1 MKIIYKVKGNKTM
14 LWREHGKTENLPTPS
29 SYSADIEDT
38 DNDSYTSKKTGA
50 LIDNPIAVG
59 MLKLSMAW
67 DLNSEEEAENIIQK
81 TYKNPLVLD
90 VKVPVVNGGFLE
102 GAKFRV
108 SKRKVEMIDTE
119 LNTNTSKTRWKC
131 SFNLMQK
138 ELTEAQKQA
147 VKNANSQ
154 EAIMYYNTSQNYKD
168 KILKD
173 STQHELNIYIDG
185 NKIEENHIIDFK

>member
-1 MKIIYKVKGNKTM
+1 M
-14 LWREHGKTENLPTPS
+14 LWKEHGNTEDLPTPS
-29 SYSADIEDT
+29 TYSADIEDT
-38 DNDSYTSKKTGA
+38 DKDSYSSIVDGS

-59 MLKLSMAW
+59 MLKLSMSW
-67 DLNSEEEAENIIQK
+67 DFNTEEEAEALIQK

-138 ELTEAQKQA
+138 ELTEAQKTA
-147 VKNANSQ
+147 VEGANS
-154 EAIMYYNTSQNYKD
+154 
-168 KILKD
+168 
-173 STQHELNIYIDG
+173 
-185 NKIEENHIIDFK
+185 

>member
-1 MKIIYKVKGNKTM
+1 M

-67 DLNSEEEAENIIQK
+67 DLNSEEEAENLMQK

-90 VKVPVVNGGFLE
+90 IKVPVINGGFLE
-102 GAKFRV
+102 GVKFRV
-108 SKRKVEMIDTE
+108 
-119 LNTNTSKTRWKC
+119 
-131 SFNLMQK
+131 
-138 ELTEAQKQA
+138 
-147 VKNANSQ
+147 
-154 EAIMYYNTSQNYKD
+154 
-168 KILKD
+168 
-173 STQHELNIYIDG
+173 
-185 NKIEENHIIDFK
+185 

>member
-1 MKIIYKVKGNKTM
+1 M
-14 LWREHGKTENLPTPS
+14 LVREHGKTENWQTPS
-29 SYSADIEDT
+29 AYSADIEDV

-50 LIDNPIAVG
+50 LIDTPIAIG

-67 DLNSEEEAENIIQK
+67 DLNSEEEAEKLIQK
-81 TYKNPLVLD
+81 TYKNPMILD

-119 LNTNTSKTRWKC
+119 LNTSTSKTRWKC

-138 ELTEAQKQA
+138 ELTDAQKQA
-147 VKNANSQ
+147 VKNAN
-154 EAIMYYNTSQNYKD
+154 
-168 KILKD
+168 
-173 STQHELNIYIDG
+173 
-185 NKIEENHIIDFK
+185 

>member
-1 MKIIYKVKGNKTM
+1 M
-14 LWREHGKTENLPTPS
+14 LWKEHGTTDNLPTPS
-29 SYSADIEDT
+29 TYSADIEDT

-50 LIDNPIAVG
+50 LIDNPIAIG
-59 MLKLSMAW
+59 MLKLSMEW
-67 DLNSEEEAENIIQK
+67 DLNSEEEAEKLIQK

-108 SKRKVEMIDTE
+108 SKRKVEMLDTE

-138 ELTEAQKQA
+138 ELTEAQKTA
-147 VKNANSQ
+147 VKNVNS
-154 EAIMYYNTSQNYKD
+154 
-168 KILKD
+168 
-173 STQHELNIYIDG
+173 
-185 NKIEENHIIDFK
+185 

>member
-1 MKIIYKVKGNKTM
+1 M

-29 SYSADIEDT
+29 TYSADIEDT
-38 DNDSYTSKKTGA
+38 DKDSYSSAVDGS

-59 MLKLSMAW
+59 LLKLSMSW

-81 TYKNPLVLD
+81 TYKNPFVLD
-90 VKVPVVNGGFLE
+90 VKVPVVKGGFLE

-119 LNTNTSKTRWKC
+119 LNTSTSKTRWKC

-138 ELTEAQKQA
+138 ELTEAQKKA
-147 VKNANSQ
+147 VEGANS
-154 EAIMYYNTSQNYKD
+154 
-168 KILKD
+168 
-173 STQHELNIYIDG
+173 
-185 NKIEENHIIDFK
+185 

>member
-1 MKIIYKVKGNKTM
+1 MI
-14 LWREHGKTENLPTPS
+14 WREHGETQNLPTPS
-29 SYSADIEDT
+29 AYSADIEDT

-67 DLNSEEEAENIIQK
+67 DLNSEAEAESLMQN
-81 TYKNPLVLD
+81 TYKNPLILD

-119 LNTNTSKTRWKC
+119 KEISTSKTRWKC

-147 VKNANSQ
+147 VKNANS
-154 EAIMYYNTSQNYKD
+154 
-168 KILKD
+168 
-173 STQHELNIYIDG
+173 
-185 NKIEENHIIDFK
+185 

>member
-1 MKIIYKVKGNKTM
+1 M
-14 LWREHGKTENLPTPS
+14 LWREHGATDNLPTPS
-29 SYSADIEDT
+29 TYSADIEDT

-50 LIDNPIAVG
+50 LIDNPIAIG

-67 DLNSEEEAENIIQK
+67 DLNSEAEAEELIQK

-119 LNTNTSKTRWKC
+119 LNTSTSKTRWKC

-138 ELTEAQKQA
+138 ELTEAQKTA
-147 VKNANSQ
+147 VKNVNS
-154 EAIMYYNTSQNYKD
+154 
-168 KILKD
+168 
-173 STQHELNIYIDG
+173 
-185 NKIEENHIIDFK
+185 

>member
-1 MKIIYKVKGNKTM
+1 M
-14 LWREHGKTENLPTPS
+14 LWREHGARDNLPTPS
-29 SYSADIEDT
+29 TYSADIEDT

-50 LIDNPIAVG
+50 LIDNPIAIG

-67 DLNSEEEAENIIQK
+67 DLNSEEEAEKLIQK

-108 SKRKVEMIDTE
+108 SKRKVEMLDTE

-138 ELTEAQKQA
+138 ELTEAQKTA
-147 VKNANSQ
+147 VKNVNS
-154 EAIMYYNTSQNYKD
+154 
-168 KILKD
+168 
-173 STQHELNIYIDG
+173 
-185 NKIEENHIIDFK
+185 

>member
-1 MKIIYKVKGNKTM
+1 MI
-14 LWREHGKTENLPTPS
+14 WREHGETQNVPTPS
-29 SYSADIEDT
+29 AYSADIEDT

-50 LIDNPIAVG
+50 LIDNPIAIG

-81 TYKNPLVLD
+81 TYKNPFVLD
-90 VKVPVVNGGFLE
+90 VKVPVINGGFLE

-147 VKNANSQ
+147 VKNVNS
-154 EAIMYYNTSQNYKD
+154 
-168 KILKD
+168 
-173 STQHELNIYIDG
+173 
-185 NKIEENHIIDFK
+185 